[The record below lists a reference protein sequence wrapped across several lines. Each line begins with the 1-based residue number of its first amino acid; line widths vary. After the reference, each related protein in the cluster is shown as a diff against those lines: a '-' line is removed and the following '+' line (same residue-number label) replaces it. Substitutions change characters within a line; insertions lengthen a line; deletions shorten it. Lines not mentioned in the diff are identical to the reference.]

1 MKKITQ
7 PPLVILLDVL
17 FIFLF
22 VSILEKPP
30 SIEYEIPSQ
39 KLFAGG
45 YVMSTDSSGKHRVY
59 DVKNNKFSDE
69 FIFPTSKHGFYF
81 TKPCENQLECR
92 NARAVSKDELDIAI
106 TGKTYDDIAR
116 LTFIGCNIDSSLCT
130 NIKFPININ
139 GKIDKDKLLDYN
151 PFFGEIEGFL
161 RSEF

>member
-39 KLFAGG
+39 KLFTGG

-59 DVKNNKFSDE
+59 DVKNNKFNDK

-92 NARAVSKDELDIAI
+92 KARAVSKDELTIAI

-139 GKIDKDKLLDYN
+139 GKIDKDKLLAYN
-151 PFFGEIEGFL
+151 PFFGEIEGL
-161 RSEF
+161 VRSEF